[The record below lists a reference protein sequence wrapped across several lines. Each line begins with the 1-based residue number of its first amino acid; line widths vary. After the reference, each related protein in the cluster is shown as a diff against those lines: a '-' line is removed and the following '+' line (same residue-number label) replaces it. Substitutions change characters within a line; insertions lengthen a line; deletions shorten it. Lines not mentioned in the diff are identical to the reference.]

1 MPQALR
7 AGDHQPG
14 RQPAAREGGG
24 AGLVLQPAP
33 KGKAHDAAWDPTADA
48 GRRVLAGGRRERRHA
63 AAAPRAADERAV
75 RAGALRREG
84 RRRRFRCRCHHRH
97 RPSSP
102 KTGMQALGGK
112 KEKERRAEE
121 TFFETQGRRGKTNK
135 HNKYPDGFRYIYNKQ
150 NRKRKRGRSRDLV
163 YTVVVF
169 RFWFLFLFFKEG

>member
-33 KGKAHDAAWDPTADA
+33 KGKAHDAAWDPTADT

-75 RAGALRREG
+75 RAGAPRLEG

-97 RPSSP
+97 RPSSR

-112 KEKERRAEE
+112 KRERE
-121 TFFETQGRRGKTNK
+121 TSRG
-135 HNKYPDGFRYIYNKQ
+135 DIF
-150 NRKRKRGRSRDLV
+150 
-163 YTVVVF
+163 
-169 RFWFLFLFFKEG
+169 